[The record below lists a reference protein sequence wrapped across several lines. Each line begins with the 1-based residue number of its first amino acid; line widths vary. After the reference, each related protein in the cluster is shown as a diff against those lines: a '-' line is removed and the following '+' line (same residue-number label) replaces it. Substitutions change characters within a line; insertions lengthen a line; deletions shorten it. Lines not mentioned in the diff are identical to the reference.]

1 MRLSIHRLLLVLA
14 ILTTLLPV
22 GNLDAQTAVVSGTIT
37 YRNGTPAVNVTVS
50 IAGRA
55 SLTDV
60 RGRYRIP
67 GVPLGRQT
75 LRILENRKVLRE
87 LVVNVNAAAVTCNET
102 LP

>member
-1 MRLSIHRLLLVLA
+1 MRLPIHRVLLV
-14 ILTTLLPV
+14 LTTLLLL
-22 GNLDAQTAVVSGTIT
+22 GNVYAQTGVVSGTIT
-37 YRNGTPAVNVTVS
+37 RRNGNPAVNVTVS

-55 SLTDV
+55 SLTDI

-75 LRILENRKVLRE
+75 LQILQNRKVLRE
-87 LVVNVNAAAVTCNET
+87 LAVNVNAAAVVRNET